1 MRMLLG
7 GICVSKLTIDELIK
21 EAAEAHKEGDYIKE
35 KKFLSRVI

>member
-1 MRMLLG
+1 M
-7 GICVSKLTIDELIK
+7 SKFTIDDIIK